1 MARRI
6 CITEEQYN
14 MALKEGVTINAD
26 LNGNNKDPKMAF
38 DKAKKEAEEQ
48 GLKPGKY
55 NIQFANVGE
64 GKLIKKSQLEEN
76 RLKNLKKNSEMF
88 TLKEFMN
95 FLKK

>member
-6 CITEEQYN
+6 CITEDQYN
-14 MALKEGVTINAD
+14 MALREGITINAD
-26 LNGNNKDPKMAF
+26 LKANNNDPKKAF
-38 DKAKKEAEEQ
+38 DTAKTEAEKQ
-48 GLKPGKY
+48 GLKGKY
-55 NIQFANVGE
+55 NVQITNIGE

-95 FLKK
+95 SLKK